1 LGSLADKYSHNMV
14 LAIVMGLIFVI
25 GFFLDFIE
33 ITFIH
38 VPVLAPIMIE
48 FGFDPAWFCILIAV
62 NLQTSF
68 MTPPFGFSLFYLK
81 AVTPPE
87 ISTGHIYRGIIPF
100 VIVQIIGLLHR
111 GPVPPTGHLA
121 AESRFWPIGN
131 RQADFVSITPPLTK
145 EESAMKRR
153 DFLKKAGVGAAAV
166 AATTVNAPAVL
177 AKKTYNWKMVTTWP
191 PKLPVLQDRLRTL
204 AKRIGELS
212 DGRIKIQ
219 VFAGGELVPPLES
232 FQAVSDGTVE
242 VGSGASYYWAGK
254 EPATQWFAAVPFG
267 LNGQGMSAWFYGG
280 DGLKLWEETYAPFN
294 LIPRPGGSTGVQMG
308 GWFNKKIE
316 SIDDFKGLKMR
327 IPGLGGKVLAKAG
340 GTVVLLPGG
349 EIFTSL
355 ERGVIDATEWVGPLH
370 DLRMGFYQAAKYY
383 YYPGWHEPGTYLEYF
398 FNKKAYESLPKDL
411 QHIIDAACTSK
422 PSTGCW
428 PSSRP
433 STVRPCR
440 P

>member
-1 LGSLADKYSHNMV
+1 
-14 LAIVMGLIFVI
+14 
-25 GFFLDFIE
+25 
-33 ITFIH
+33 
-38 VPVLAPIMIE
+38 
-48 FGFDPAWFCILIAV
+48 
-62 NLQTSF
+62 
-68 MTPPFGFSLFYLK
+68 
-81 AVTPPE
+81 
-87 ISTGHIYRGIIPF
+87 
-100 VIVQIIGLLHR
+100 
-111 GPVPPTGHLA
+111 
-121 AESRFWPIGN
+121 
-131 RQADFVSITPPLTK
+131 
-145 EESAMKRR
+145 MKRR
-153 DFLKKAGVGAAAV
+153 DFLKKAGLGAAAV

-177 AKKTYNWKMVTTWP
+177 AQKKYRWKMVTTWP
-191 PKLPVLQDRLRTL
+191 PKLPVLQEGCERL
-204 AKRIGELS
+204 AKRVDEMS
-212 DGRIKIQ
+212 EGRLTIQ

-267 LNGQGMSAWFYGG
+267 MNAQGMGAWFHGG

-308 GWFNKKIE
+308 GWFNKKIN
-316 SIDDFKGLKMR
+316 SIADYKGLKMR
-327 IPGLGGKVLAKAG
+327 IPGLGGKVVAKAG

-411 QHIIDAACTSK
+411 QHILNAACMENEQWTLTQFDAQNGAALQTLINKHKVEVIQFPDDVLAALRKMAVEVVQEEAAKSPMAK
-422 PSTGCW
+422 KVAASFADFQKVVGTWG
-428 PSSRP
+428 SVSERAYFNVIQQAM
-433 STVRPCR
+433 SLKG
-440 P
+440 

>member
-1 LGSLADKYSHNMV
+1 
-14 LAIVMGLIFVI
+14 
-25 GFFLDFIE
+25 
-33 ITFIH
+33 
-38 VPVLAPIMIE
+38 
-48 FGFDPAWFCILIAV
+48 
-62 NLQTSF
+62 
-68 MTPPFGFSLFYLK
+68 
-81 AVTPPE
+81 
-87 ISTGHIYRGIIPF
+87 
-100 VIVQIIGLLHR
+100 
-111 GPVPPTGHLA
+111 
-121 AESRFWPIGN
+121 
-131 RQADFVSITPPLTK
+131 
-145 EESAMKRR
+145 MKRR
-153 DFLKKAGVGAAAV
+153 DFLKKAGLGAAAV

-177 AKKTYNWKMVTTWP
+177 AQKKYRWKMVTTWP
-191 PKLPVLQDRLRTL
+191 PKLPVLQEGCERL
-204 AKRIGELS
+204 AKRVNEMS
-212 DGRIKIQ
+212 DGRLTIQ

-267 LNGQGMSAWFYGG
+267 MNAQGMGAWFHGG

-308 GWFNKKIE
+308 GWFNKKINT
-316 SIDDFKGLKMR
+316 IADYKGLKMR
-327 IPGLGGKVLAKAG
+327 IPGLGGKVVAKAG

-411 QHIIDAACTSK
+411 QHILNAACMENEQWTLTQFDAQNGAALQTLINKHKVEVIQFPDEVLAALRKMAVEVVQEEAAKSPMAK
-422 PSTGCW
+422 KVAESFAKFQKVVGTWG
-428 PSSRP
+428 SVSERAYFNVIQQAM
-433 STVRPCR
+433 SLKG
-440 P
+440 